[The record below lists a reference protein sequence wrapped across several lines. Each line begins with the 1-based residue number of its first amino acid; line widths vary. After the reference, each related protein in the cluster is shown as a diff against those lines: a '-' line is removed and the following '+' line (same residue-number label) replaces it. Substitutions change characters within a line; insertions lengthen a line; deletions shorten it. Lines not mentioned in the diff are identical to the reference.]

1 MSRPQPMQRLPV
13 GVVVERRRSRNPW
26 VDFVWRPVAA
36 LPGAPDTAPW
46 TVLSD
51 QSDTTTFYAG
61 ALEVELYPTSAEY
74 YRDNLATGQPMLWVV
89 LRPTEIEPPF
99 EVIAVTADPNE
110 GEAFTQA
117 GNDLVEP
124 VAMPA
129 SVREAVQ
136 SFVTAHDV
144 GTTFFKRERDQA
156 DPEALARRAP
166 AAKRDDDER
175 T

>member
-1 MSRPQPMQRLPV
+1 
-13 GVVVERRRSRNPW
+13 
-26 VDFVWRPVAA
+26 
-36 LPGAPDTAPW
+36 
-46 TVLSD
+46 
-51 QSDTTTFYAG
+51 
-61 ALEVELYPTSAEY
+61 
-74 YRDNLATGQPMLWVV
+74 MLWVV
-89 LRPTEIEPPF
+89 LRPTEVEPPF

-136 SFVTAHDV
+136 SFVTAHNV
-144 GTTFFKRERDQA
+144 EAKFFKRKRDQA

-166 AAKRDDDER
+166 VA
-175 T
+175 